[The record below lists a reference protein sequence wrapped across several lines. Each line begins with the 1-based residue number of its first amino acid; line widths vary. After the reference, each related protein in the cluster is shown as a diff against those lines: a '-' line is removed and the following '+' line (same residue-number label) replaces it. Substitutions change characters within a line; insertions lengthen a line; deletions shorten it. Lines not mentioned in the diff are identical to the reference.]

1 MANCSRESRRQVYTR
16 EALMREPDTQVTRD
30 NPLLRIESTE
40 QDDALVVALAGEFDL
55 ASAQLVD
62 EELGR
67 AQESYPVV
75 VLDLSQVTFMD
86 STGLH
91 VVLVVDE
98 RMREAGSTLRVVPGS
113 PQVQRL
119 FELTGATQRLET
131 VTDSS
136 PAGASERA

>member
-1 MANCSRESRRQVYTR
+1 
-16 EALMREPDTQVTRD
+16 MRECDSQVSRD
-30 NPLLRIESTE
+30 HPLLRIESTE
-40 QDDALVVALAGEFDL
+40 QGDALVVALAGEFDL

-62 EELGR
+62 DELAR

-91 VVLVVDE
+91 VVLRVDE
-98 RMREAGSTLRVVPGS
+98 RMNEAGSTLRVVPGG

-119 FELTGATQRLET
+119 FQLTRATERLQT
-131 VTDSS
+131 VADAS
-136 PAGASERA
+136 PAAASGRA